1 MNFRKSAFRILLL
14 TCFLLL
20 VAWVSLQLMV
30 NGWDI
35 ETLLRKAQEKIGIS
49 GEGVM
54 QFIREQ
60 VLPLLESLMEK
71 IRGLAGQ
78 ISAR

>member
-20 VAWVSLQLMV
+20 VAWVSMQLMV
-30 NGWDI
+30 NNWDF

-49 GEGVM
+49 GEDVTR
-54 QFIREQ
+54 FIREQ
-60 VLPLLESLMEK
+60 VTPLMEGLMDK
-71 IRGLAGQ
+71 IRALAGQ
-78 ISAR
+78 ASGN